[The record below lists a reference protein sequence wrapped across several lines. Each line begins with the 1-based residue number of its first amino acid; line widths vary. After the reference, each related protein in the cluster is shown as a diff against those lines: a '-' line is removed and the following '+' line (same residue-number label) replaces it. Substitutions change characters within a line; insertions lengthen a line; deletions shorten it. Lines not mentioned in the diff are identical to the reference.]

1 MEGTARRFSRILIP
15 VIAAVAVW
23 PAAARAAVVELSLMG
38 QWAKTRVESYSFD
51 QRRYSGSVE
60 FKFSQVSGIQF
71 EYTDSH
77 QEARYRTNVGTLL
90 PYYTDEVITY
100 RDKVYSFNFVQNLV
114 PAKWLIQPYIKFG
127 GGRMDRTYTRSYP
140 EFRLQESVSQRVTT
154 GVGGAGIRIFLLR
167 SLAVKG
173 EFNTYVPDFR
183 FSRWKENEVFSTG
196 VSWLF

>member
-1 MEGTARRFSRILIP
+1 MEGISRKILLI
-15 VIAAVAVW
+15 VGLVFLGA
-23 PAAARAAVVELSLMG
+23 PAKAAVVELSVMG
-38 QWAKTRVESYSFD
+38 QWAKTRVDSYSFD
-51 QRRYSGSVE
+51 QRRYSGSLE
-60 FKFSQVSGIQF
+60 FKFSQVSGIQV

-77 QEARYRTNVGTLL
+77 QEAKYRTNVGTLL

-140 EFRLQESVSQRVTT
+140 EFRLKESVSQRVTT
-154 GVGGAGIRIFLLR
+154 GVGGAGIRIFLFR
-167 SLAVKG
+167 NLALKG

-183 FSRWKENEVFSTG
+183 YSRWKENEVFSTG